1 MAKVDKNIVVY
12 LQQLKTALR
21 SHTDWV
27 TGYAAT
33 DKAVDCVQAVV
44 ARQCSSA
51 DDKSNNY
58 LLDGLVQFRA
68 DVEVALSKK
77 FKTDADGLRNNSN
90 IPEFVKYDLGV
101 MDLLIGHLMFANN
114 RAKIVSYKFH
124 A

>member
-33 DKAVDCVQAVV
+33 DKAVACVQAVV
-44 ARQCSSA
+44 DRQCSTVNGR
-51 DDKSNNY
+51 SNDY
-58 LLDGLVQFRA
+58 LLDGLVQFR
-68 DVEVALSKK
+68 DHVETALSKK
-77 FKTDADGLRNNSN
+77 FKTDANGLRDDAR

-101 MDLLIGHLMFANN
+101 MDLVIGHLMLATN
-114 RAKIVSYKFH
+114 RFRLVNGCMPA
-124 A
+124 